1 MISLICGT
9 WKTKQRN
16 KRDKTEKSH
25 SRRKQSGSCQRRGAE
40 GMNEIGEGDQE
51 VQTSRCK
58 INELG
63 IWNVHVGNIVN
74 KNTMMIVLYMYMWYC
89 IWWWKWSEYTKNLP
103 AIHEVQVSVPGL
115 GRSPGEG
122 NDHLLQYPCLE
133 NPMDRGAWRAT
144 VHGVTKESQR
154 YDSATKQQQQ
164 LLAAGLLNVR
174 KKRQGNGERVWVQR
188 EGPWLKVS
196 FQDSLTDART
206 YWRHDL
212 PGWPWSWNLSSCI
225 DLTVLLPWGS
235 V

>member
-89 IWWWKWSEYTKNLP
+89 ILYMMMKVVK
-103 AIHEVQVSVPGL
+103 IHKESA
-115 GRSPGEG
+115 
-122 NDHLLQYPCLE
+122 C
-133 NPMDRGAWRAT
+133 NPRGAGWEDALE
-144 VHGVTKESQR
+144 KEMTIYFSILAWKIPWTEELGGLQSMGSQKSR
-154 YDSATKQQQQ
+154 KDMTQQ
-164 LLAAGLLNVR
+164 LN
-174 KKRQGNGERVWVQR
+174 NN
-188 EGPWLKVS
+188 S
-196 FQDSLTDART
+196 N
-206 YWRHDL
+206 Y
-212 PGWPWSWNLSSCI
+212 
-225 DLTVLLPWGS
+225 
-235 V
+235 